1 MRMFSSKCR
10 FQLVAG
16 LLAAT
21 VAFAADASGQ
31 DLNALIEAGHF
42 KRAKPL
48 IDSRLQKNPKDAEAL
63 YASAII
69 KEKSNDLD
77 GAIALAEQAVAA
89 DPNKAQYHAQ
99 LGEMYGNKAG
109 KVSMFSAMK
118 FAHKIRDEGEKALQL
133 DPKLSDAHEL
143 LIQYYLQAPGIA
155 GGDKNKAYQM
165 LDKLFTI
172 DACRANSIRAE
183 LAAKDKRE
191 AEAENYYKNAVA
203 ANPNDYEAQSNLAN
217 WYLAKKKFDLAEKA
231 SRELL
236 RIDRGR
242 SYGYLALAVLYA
254 NTERWPDL
262 DAALADAEK
271 NVPDNF
277 GYYYQAGRSLLGTG
291 KDLPRAEK
299 YLKKYMTQEPEIG
312 SATLAHAHWR
322 LGLVYEKE
330 GRKPEA
336 VQELQTA
343 VNLKPDLEDAK
354 KDLKRLK

>member
-1 MRMFSSKCR
+1 MRMVLTRYLFR
-10 FQLVAG
+10 AG
-16 LLAAT
+16 AALFAIVCALA
-21 VAFAADASGQ
+21 VDASSQ
-31 DLNALIEAGHF
+31 DLSSLVEAGHF
-42 KRAKPL
+42 KRAKLL
-48 IDSRLQKNPKDAEAL
+48 IDARLQKNPKDAEAL

-77 GAIALAEQAVAA
+77 GAIASAEQAVAA
-89 DPNKAQYHAQ
+89 DPNKAVYHAQ

-133 DPKLSDAHEL
+133 DPKLLDAHEL

-165 LDKLFTI
+165 LDKLFQI
-172 DACRANSIRAE
+172 DPSRANSIRAE
-183 LAAKDKRE
+183 LAAKDKKDD
-191 AEAENYYKNAVA
+191 EAENYYKNAVA
-203 ANPNDYEAQSNLAN
+203 ASPNYYEAQSNLAN
-217 WYLAKKKFDLAEKA
+217 WYLSKRKFDLAERTSK
-231 SRELL
+231 ELL

-254 NTERWPDL
+254 NTERWADL
-262 DAALADAEK
+262 DTALANGEK

-277 GYYYQAGRSLLGTG
+277 GYYYQAGRSLLATG

-299 YLKKYMTQEPEIG
+299 YFKKYMTQEPEIG

-322 LGLVYEKE
+322 LALVYEKE

-343 VNLKPDLEDAK
+343 ISLKPDLEDAK